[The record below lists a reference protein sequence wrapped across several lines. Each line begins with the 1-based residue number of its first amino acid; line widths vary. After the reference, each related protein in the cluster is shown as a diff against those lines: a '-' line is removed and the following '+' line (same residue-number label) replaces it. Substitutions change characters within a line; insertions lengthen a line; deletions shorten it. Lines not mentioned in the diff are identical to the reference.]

1 MQNAFFLSCSQMLPF
16 DWIDLC
22 QVVTPYTTK
31 KIIDNFF
38 EKQGSECIGFESPA
52 IRFTAL
58 RSVSAPVGFS

>member
-1 MQNAFFLSCSQMLPF
+1 MLPS

-38 EKQGSECIGFESPA
+38 EKQGSAHIGSESPA

-58 RSVSAPVGFS
+58 RLVSAPVGFS

>member
-1 MQNAFFLSCSQMLPF
+1 MLPF

-38 EKQGSECIGFESPA
+38 EKQGSAHIGSESPA

-58 RSVSAPVGFS
+58 RSVSAPVGLS